1 MFGQLEQNS
10 QALFAGKL
18 SIKLAIGFLS
28 LLKGAE
34 DRDRFLHAEMIC
46 LTLDFPRKI

>member
-1 MFGQLEQNS
+1 MFGQLEQNG

-28 LLKGAE
+28 LGKRTEEG
-34 DRDRFLHAEMIC
+34 DGFLH
-46 LTLDFPRKI
+46 R